1 MAAKFSVGVGGV
13 GVTVGVAVAARVS
26 GGKGVL
32 TVVRPA
38 VGVTHWIGVVRAV
51 VLVIVAVAVTVTLIE
66 MLLVVG
72 VSLMCVG
79 VGVVGE
85 ATSLGVLVAVTVG
98 VTVGVIVGVTVVVVV
113 VVVVGTQLASL
124 APVAKVVTAAAALAS
139 EELNMISVLNP
150 NRISSTLAIAKSVRV
165 GLLKPLPSAFTAVS
179 TFTIEVMVSFEL
191 VDITLILTPLGLVWP
206 WDNRGRLSLNL
217 WLV

>member
-1 MAAKFSVGVGGV
+1 VAAKFSVGVGGV

-32 TVVRPA
+32 TEVRPA
-38 VGVTHWIGVVRAV
+38 VGVTHWIGVVSAV

-85 ATSLGVLVAVTVG
+85 ATILGVLVAVTVG
-98 VTVGVIVGVTVVVVV
+98 VTVGVIVGVTVVVV

-139 EELNMISVLNP
+139 EELNMISVLIP
-150 NRISSTLAIAKSVRV
+150 SRISSTLAIAKSVIV
-165 GLLKPLPSAFTAVS
+165 GLPQRLPPAVNAVP
-179 TFTIEVMVSFEL
+179 TFIAAVVLVSFEL
-191 VDITLILTPLGLVWP
+191 VDITLILAPLVLILVWHS
-206 WDNRGRLSLNL
+206 NNG
-217 WLV
+217 

>member
-1 MAAKFSVGVGGV
+1 VAAKFSVGVGGV

-85 ATSLGVLVAVTVG
+85 ATILGVLVAVTVG

-113 VVVVGTQLASL
+113 VVGTQLFSL

-165 GLLKPLPSAFTAVS
+165 GLLNPLPSAFTAVS

>member
-85 ATSLGVLVAVTVG
+85 ATILGVLVAVTVG
-98 VTVGVIVGVTVVVVV
+98 VTVGVIVGVTVVVV

-165 GLLKPLPSAFTAVS
+165 GLLNPLPSAFTAVS

>member
-85 ATSLGVLVAVTVG
+85 ATILGVLVAVTVG
-98 VTVGVIVGVTVVVVV
+98 VTVGVIVGVTVVV

-139 EELNMISVLNP
+139 EELNMISVLIP
-150 NRISSTLAIAKSVRV
+150 SRISSTLAIAKSVRV
-165 GLLKPLPSAFTAVS
+165 GLPQRLPPAVNAVP
-179 TFTIEVMVSFEL
+179 TFIAAVVLVSFEL
-191 VDITLILTPLGLVWP
+191 VDITLILAPLVLILVWH
-206 WDNRGRLSLNL
+206 WNNG
-217 WLV
+217 